1 MVELACAVYVSW
13 YQTDRSVL
21 SPPSGGSQ
29 PERNAVDAVTMETES
44 VDTDYRGAAVDGEG
58 WNGRGGW
65 GGGGGLGGGGGCC
78 GSHAVGRVGACVALV
93 GGYVCWLDILISLC

>member
-1 MVELACAVYVSW
+1 MPYT
-13 YQTDRSVL
+13 YPGTRQIGRSF
-21 SPPSGGSQ
+21 PHQAGCSQ

-65 GGGGGLGGGGGCC
+65 G
-78 GSHAVGRVGACVALV
+78 VGVGMLWKSCSGRIGACVGLV
-93 GGYVCWLDILISLC
+93 GGYYVGWTF